1 MEFVHVQKQ
10 AIGNALAQQVH
21 AKQEAGSNSAKRDMR
36 DELAKL
42 KDMAQQLEVCTLVC
56 IADGFVHSL
65 SNRWPRV
72 RCAAPA
78 PHACSRFSLPSFRV
92 SVIFLTS
99 YCLCCVL
106 AARARHGAQQ
116 SEQDAHGPHGELAA
130 PFGAQNH

>member
-78 PHACSRFSLPSFRV
+78 PHARV
-92 SVIFLTS
+92 LSI
-99 YCLCCVL
+99 L
-106 AARARHGAQQ
+106 AAII
-116 SEQDAHGPHGELAA
+116 PC
-130 PFGAQNH
+130 FGHIPDLVLLVL